1 MKSLKYKYITLI
13 FFVLLFAC
21 KTASLS
27 DARMQYLRGEYF
39 AASETYREVYRK
51 IPPEN
56 RAMRGVVAFEMA
68 EAFRRLNMPVRASN
82 AYANA
87 IRYNYPDTLM
97 HLHYAQMLHREG
109 KYRDAKKAYEEF
121 LKFDSANYFAHIGLE
136 GIELAAFLEVNPT
149 RYQVQRMDL
158 FNSNRS
164 EFSPMLTKND
174 TELYLTSSRNDARGD
189 SVSSITGM
197 KNNDFFVSVKNDKG
211 EWQRPQI
218 LESEINTAF
227 DEGTASFSADGR
239 RLYYTFSPINH
250 DRPSNPKIYVS
261 QRGSESW
268 NAGIELA
275 IVENDTISLF
285 AHPSISPSGN
295 WLYFVSDMP
304 GGYGGKDI
312 WRAAMNETAVLYIEN
327 LGPEVNTPGDELFPY
342 ALNDSVFY
350 FSSDGHPGMG
360 GLDIF
365 EAKLHPSGMQWQINH
380 MGFPINSSM
389 DDFGMTVEQNGRNG
403 FLSSNRNDARGRD
416 HIYRFEYPEISIAV
430 EGFVV
435 DKEENFISGAEIHVI
450 GNNGSQQ
457 KLFTKKAGTYQFK
470 SQRNTSYILMANAE
484 GFLNQRK
491 TVSIAAEEKD
501 STYYVDFRLIPYNK
515 PVVIENIFYDFDK
528 ATLRTES
535 EMALQELVTMLNEH
549 PEIEIELSAHTDR
562 KGSDTYNQKLSQRR
576 TQSVVDYLIKNGIE
590 KKRLTAVGYGKQQ
603 PKKITQIWAE
613 KYDFL
618 KKNELLDEDFIEK
631 LAPDEQEIADQ
642 INRRTEFKVIDPS
655 FGIK

>member
-1 MKSLKYKYITLI
+1 MKSLKCKYITLI
-13 FFVLLFAC
+13 FFVLFSAC
-21 KTASLS
+21 KTAKLS

-39 AASETYREVYRK
+39 AASEIYREVYRNM
-51 IPPEN
+51 PPKN

-68 EAFRRLNMPVRASN
+68 ETFRKLNMPVRASN

-121 LKFDSANYFAHIGLE
+121 LKLDSTGQSAHAGLL
-136 GIELAAFLEVNPT
+136 GIELAAFFQANPT

-197 KNNDFFVSVKNDKG
+197 KNNDFFIAVKNDKG

-227 DEGTASFSADGR
+227 DEGTASFSSDGR

-250 DRPSNPKIYVS
+250 DRPSNPKIYIS
-261 QRGSESW
+261 QRGSENW
-268 NAGIELA
+268 NAGVELT
-275 IVENDTISLF
+275 IVENDTASLF
-285 AHPSISPSGN
+285 AHPSIAPSDK

-312 WRAAMNETAVLYIEN
+312 WRAAMNGNTVLYVEN

-342 ALNDSVFY
+342 AHSDSVFY

-365 EAKLHPSGMQWQINH
+365 EANLHPNGMQWQINN

-389 DDFGMTVEQNGRNG
+389 DDFGMTIEQNGKNG
-403 FLSSNRNDARGRD
+403 FFSSNRNDARGRD
-416 HIYRFEYPEISIAV
+416 HIYRFEYPEISVVV

-435 DKEENFISGAEIHVI
+435 DKEEAFISGAEVHVI
-450 GNNGSQQ
+450 GNNGYQQ
-457 KLFTKKAGTYQFK
+457 KLFTKKDGTYRFK
-470 SQRNTSYILMANAE
+470 PQRGISYVLMANAE

-501 STYYVDFRLIPYNK
+501 STYYVDFQLIPYNK

-528 ATLRTES
+528 ATLREAS
-535 EMALQELVTMLNEH
+535 KAALEELVDMLIEH
-549 PEIEIELSAHTDR
+549 PEIEIEFSAHTDR
-562 KGSDTYNQKLSQRR
+562 KGSDIYNQKLSQRR
-576 TQSVVDYLIKNGIE
+576 AQSVVDYLIENGID
-590 KKRLTAVGYGKQQ
+590 KKRLTAMGYGKQQ
-603 PKKITQIWAE
+603 PKKITRLWAD

-618 KKNELLDEDFIEK
+618 NENELLDEAFIEK